1 MVKTFSEINRDF
13 RESYDAH
20 ECKDYLTPCGL
31 KAFKSG
37 DEYCN
42 ANGCYLYSTHKLRGF
57 NCRLCQVYDL
67 LKEISEIERMNKN
80 V

>member
-13 RESYDAH
+13 RESYEDH
-20 ECKDYLTPCGL
+20 DCIDYLTPLG
-31 KAFKSG
+31 FEMYNTG
-37 DEYCN
+37 DEYCR
-42 ANGCYLYSTHKLRGF
+42 ADGCRLYSTHQLRGF